1 MNYSTLTT
9 EQRAALD
16 SLKSCHCKTANLNSI
31 TDAEFETA
39 VMTGIINGEAKRLFD
54 AAVQR
59 LATAAASMPYDARMS
74 IVAQVESQV
83 AAP

>member
-1 MNYSTLTT
+1 MDLTLDA

-16 SLKSCHCKTANLNSI
+16 SLRANHKKQTNLDL
-31 TDAEFETA
+31 TDDEYVST
-39 VMTGIINGEAKRLFD
+39 VMLGIINGEAKRLFD
-54 AAVQR
+54 AAVNR
-59 LATAAASMPYDARMS
+59 LATAAASMSYDTRMS